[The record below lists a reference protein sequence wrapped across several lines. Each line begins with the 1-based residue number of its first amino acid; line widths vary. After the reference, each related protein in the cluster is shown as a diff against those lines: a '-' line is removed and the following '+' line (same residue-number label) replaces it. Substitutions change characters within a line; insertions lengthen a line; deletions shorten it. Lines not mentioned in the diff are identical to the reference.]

1 MANQSENMGV
11 QSDRPPRAVAIC
23 GPYLSG
29 KTSLTES
36 LLLAAGA
43 IARKGS
49 ARERNMVGDSSPEA
63 RARQMSLDVNV
74 ATAQFMG
81 ETFALLDC
89 PGSVEF
95 RHDTACA
102 LMVADAAVVVCD
114 PDPARVPMLMPL
126 LRLLE
131 ERHIPHLIFINKMD
145 VAHRRIREMMAALQ
159 GISSRKL
166 VLRQV
171 PIRKSGKGGAEEI
184 DGYVDLISER
194 AYRYQPGKPSALI
207 EMPSDVASRE
217 SEARRELLESLADY
231 DDKLLE
237 QLLEDVAPDRG
248 LLYRDLH
255 QEFSAELIVPVLF
268 GAAER
273 DHGIQRLWK
282 ALRHDV
288 PNVED
293 TAARRNLPKSS
304 PLAEIFKTQHQPHT
318 GKLSIARIW
327 RGELADG
334 QSIAGSRIA
343 GLFRLLGN
351 QASKQ
356 AKAQAGEIVALGRL
370 ETLRTGQ
377 RLNGG
382 GTPDIDADWPAPP
395 QAVFALAIAPHN
407 RSDDVKLSAALQKL
421 GEEDAALQ
429 MDHRADTGELVLG
442 GQGEIHLKTAID
454 RLASRYNLP
463 VDARPPKV
471 AYRETIRRSTT
482 QHGRHKRQ
490 TGGHGQFG
498 DVTLEIHP
506 QPRGAGFKFIDRIV
520 GGAVPRQYIPGVEM
534 GVREYLRQGPLG
546 HPVVDIAVTLTD
558 GAFHTVDSSE
568 QAFKQAARIAMT
580 EGMARCESVLLE
592 PILRVKVAVPSDA
605 TAKIQRLLSG
615 RRGQI
620 LGYDARAGWTGWDE
634 VSALLPQAEIADL
647 IVEIRSLSMG
657 VGTYQAEFD
666 HLQELTGKL
675 ADRVA
680 GQSRVQAAE

>member
-1 MANQSENMGV
+1 MANQSENRGV
-11 QSDRPPRAVAIC
+11 QSGRPPRAVAIC

-43 IARKGS
+43 IARKGN
-49 ARERNMVGDSSPEA
+49 ARDRNMVGDSSPEA
-63 RARQMSLDVNV
+63 RARQMSLDVNIASV
-74 ATAQFMG
+74 QWQGDSFT
-81 ETFALLDC
+81 LLDC

-95 RHDTACA
+95 QHDTACA
-102 LMVADAAVVVCD
+102 LMAADAAVVVCD
-114 PDPARVPMLMPL
+114 PDPERVPMLTPL

-145 VAHRRIREMMAALQ
+145 AAHRRIRDMMEALQ
-159 GISSRKL
+159 GISTRKM

-194 AYRYQPGKPSALI
+194 AYRYQPGQPSALI
-207 EMPSDVASRE
+207 EMPGEIAPRE

-237 QLLEDVAPDRG
+237 QLLEDAAPDRS

-255 QEFSAELIVPVLF
+255 DEFSAELIVPVLF

-288 PNVED
+288 PTPD
-293 TAARRNLPKSS
+293 QTAQRRGLPEHG

-318 GKLSIARIW
+318 GKLSIARVW
-327 RGELADG
+327 RGELGDG
-334 QSIAGSRIA
+334 QSLGGARI
-343 GLFRLLGN
+343 GGIFRLLGS
-351 QASKQ
+351 QASKL
-356 AKAQAGEIVALGRL
+356 AKAAVGEVVALGRL
-370 ETLRTGQ
+370 ETVSTGQ

-382 GTPDIDADWPAPP
+382 ATDADGSWPATPAP
-395 QAVFALAIAPHN
+395 VFALAIAPHN
-407 RSDDVKLSAALQKL
+407 RSDDVKLSAALHKL
-421 GEEDAALQ
+421 CEEDAALQ
-429 MDHRADTGELVLG
+429 VDHRSDTGELVLT
-442 GQGEIHLKTAID
+442 GQGEIHLRTAIE

-463 VDARPPKV
+463 VDFRAPKV
-471 AYRETIRRSTT
+471 AYRETIRRGTT

-498 DVTLEIHP
+498 DVTIEIKP
-506 QPRGAGFKFIDRIV
+506 QARGAGFAFFDRIV

-534 GVREYLRQGPLG
+534 GVGEYLRHGPLG
-546 HPVVDIAVTLTD
+546 FPVVDIAVTLTD

-592 PILRVKVAVPSDA
+592 PIMRVTVVVPNDA
-605 TAKIQRLLSG
+605 TAKIQRLISG

-620 LGYDARAGWTGWDE
+620 LGYDARAGWPGWDE
-634 VSALLPQAEIADL
+634 VSALMPQSEIADL

-657 VGTYQAEFD
+657 VGHYRAEFD

-675 ADRVA
+675 SERVI
-680 GQSRVQAAE
+680 GQGATQAAE

>member
-1 MANQSENMGV
+1 MANQSENMGNNGG
-11 QSDRPPRAVAIC
+11 RPPRAVAIC

-81 ETFALLDC
+81 ETFTLLDC

-95 RHDTACA
+95 QHDTACA

-145 VAHRRIREMMAALQ
+145 AAHARIRDMMAALQ
-159 GISSRKL
+159 GISSRKM

-171 PIRKSGKGGAEEI
+171 PIRKAGKGGAEEI

-194 AYRYQPGKPSALI
+194 AYRYQPGKASALI
-207 EMPSDVASRE
+207 EMPGEISDRE

-237 QLLEDVAPDRG
+237 QLLEDTAPDRG
-248 LLYRDLH
+248 LLYRDLRD
-255 QEFSAELIVPVLF
+255 EFSAELIVPVLF

-282 ALRHDV
+282 TLRHDTPTPDQSV
-288 PNVED
+288 K
-293 TAARRNLPKSS
+293 RRALPDAG
-304 PLAEIFKTQHQPHT
+304 PLAEIFKTQHQSHT
-318 GKLSIARIW
+318 GKLSIARVW

-334 QSIAGSRIA
+334 QTVAGGRIA
-343 GLFRLLGN
+343 GMFRLLGS
-351 QASKQ
+351 QSSKI
-356 AKAQAGEIVALGRL
+356 AKARTGEVVALGRL
-370 ETLRTGQ
+370 DGLHTGHL
-377 RLNGG
+377 LNGSAA
-382 GTPDIDADWPAPP
+382 PDRDAHWPATP
-395 QAVFALAIAPHN
+395 QPVFALTIAPRY

-421 GEEDAALQ
+421 LEEDAALHS
-429 MDHRADTGELVLG
+429 DHRADTGELVLA
-442 GQGEIHLKTAID
+442 GQGEIHLKTVID

-463 VDARPPKV
+463 VDAKPPKV

-498 DVTLEIHP
+498 DVTLEIRP
-506 QPRGAGFKFIDRIV
+506 QPRGAGFSFIDRIV
-520 GGAVPRQYIPGVEM
+520 GGAVPRQYIPGVEL
-534 GVREYLRQGPLG
+534 GVRDYLRQGPLG

-592 PILRVKVAVPSDA
+592 PILRVRIAVPSDA
-605 TAKIQRLLSG
+605 TAKIQRLISG

-620 LGYDARAGWTGWDE
+620 LGYDARLGWTGWDE

-657 VGTYQAEFD
+657 VGTYHAEFD

-675 ADRVA
+675 AERVA
-680 GQSRVQAAE
+680 GAGRVQAAE